1 MDQMSN
7 ELKKCLSHCSTM
19 KAFDGKR
26 RSISLRMVLQKAL
39 LSPESSMKTVP
50 WYWANHN
57 VIAHI
62 SEKSYFMFAQWI
74 V

>member
-7 ELKKCLSHCSTM
+7 ELNKCLAHCSTM

-26 RSISLRMVLQKAL
+26 RSISLRMVLQKV
-39 LSPESSMKTVP
+39 PELNMKTLP